1 MGHNTDL
8 SPNNNVSK
16 TVRVNGTFTS
26 TFLNEY
32 SISFLMIPKLIELLY
47 NYASLLTDVYGNFG
61 RSQKSQKL
69 SFSIFVLLK
78 GLRQLLLLFAF
89 SVLVGLEFDFD
100 GS

>member
-8 SPNNNVSK
+8 SPNNNTSK
-16 TVRVNGTFTS
+16 TVRVNGTFSFS

-61 RSQKSQKL
+61 RSQKSQKSQKL
-69 SFSIFVLLK
+69 SFSIFM
-78 GLRQLLLLFAF
+78 
-89 SVLVGLEFDFD
+89 
-100 GS
+100 